1 MPKGSKKML
10 CQVAFKY
17 NQMMIL
23 IQQSLPIHFYSNS
36 TDKNLT
42 LALIGSYVEG
52 A

>member
-1 MPKGSKKML
+1 MRIL
-10 CQVAFKY
+10 QRLALKY
-17 NQMMIL
+17 SQMMIL
-23 IQQSLPIHFYSNS
+23 IQQSLPIHVYSNS